1 MQCHGTECSKERIH
15 SRVYG
20 RSNGISIVA
29 QSESAHVSNDADLN
43 KQCGFQQQ
51 DIVTMIEEKDH
62 GETGPKFGVLEW
74 S

>member
-1 MQCHGTECSKERIH
+1 MVLSAAKRGFILGYTA
-15 SRVYG
+15 G

-29 QSESAHVSNDADLN
+29 QSELAHVSNDADLN

-62 GETGPKFGVLEW
+62 GETGQKFGVLEW